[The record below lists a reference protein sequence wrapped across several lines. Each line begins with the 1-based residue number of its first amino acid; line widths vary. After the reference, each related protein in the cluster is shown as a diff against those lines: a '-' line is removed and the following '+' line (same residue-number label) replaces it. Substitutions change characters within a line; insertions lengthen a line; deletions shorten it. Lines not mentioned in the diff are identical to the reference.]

1 MSADIPKQDRSLIW
15 KTKQTAIRMK
25 ENKIVTKKI
34 IVIKSQTI
42 KKEYTLGLKLINRS
56 MENWVN
62 PNSTSI
68 F

>member
-1 MSADIPKQDRSLIW
+1 MENKANSYQKQLSVVP
-15 KTKQTAIRMK
+15 MCYGK

-42 KKEYTLGLKLINRS
+42 KKEYKLGLKLINRS

>member
-42 KKEYTLGLKLINRS
+42 KKEYKLGLKLINRS

-62 PNSTSI
+62 LNSTSI